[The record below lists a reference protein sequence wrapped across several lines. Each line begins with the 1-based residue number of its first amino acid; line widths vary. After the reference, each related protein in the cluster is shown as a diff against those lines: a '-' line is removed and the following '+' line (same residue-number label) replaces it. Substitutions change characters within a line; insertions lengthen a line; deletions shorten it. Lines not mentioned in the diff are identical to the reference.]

1 MLSNILDDE
10 EEEHA
15 MAVRPVHVYVTDT
28 MADWELGHAIAH
40 IAKPSWQRAPGR
52 YEVRTIAGTTDPVRT
67 MGGVRIVPDTTFDE
81 VSPASSAMLMLPG
94 AETWADAAAHADA
107 IETARAFLEEGTPV
121 AAICGATYGLA
132 AAGLLDERIHTSNAA
147 IYLASSGYGGA
158 RHYRRQ
164 PAVTDRGLITA
175 SGCHPV
181 EFAVEVFT
189 ALDLYEPAV
198 LEAWHGLYT
207 TGDERHYAVL
217 AAA

>member
-1 MLSNILDDE
+1 MLSNE
-10 EEEHA
+10 FKERA
-15 MAVRPVHVYVTDT
+15 MAVRPVPVHVYVTDT

-40 IAKPSWQRAPGR
+40 IAKPGWQRTPGR
-52 YEVRTIAGTTDPVRT
+52 YEIRTIAATTDPVRT
-67 MGGVRIVPDTTFDE
+67 MGGLRIVPDTTFAE
-81 VSPASSAMLMLPG
+81 VSPASSAMLMMPG
-94 AETWADAAAHADA
+94 AETWADAPAHADA
-107 IETARAFLEEGTPV
+107 IETGGAFLDAGTPV
-121 AAICGATYGLA
+121 AAICGATFGLA

-147 IYLASSGYGGA
+147 IYLASSGYDGTQ
-158 RHYRRQ
+158 HYRQQ

-181 EFAVEVFT
+181 EFAVEVFN

-207 TGDERHYAVL
+207 TGEERHYAVL